1 MENMLGERHLV
12 HCKTTAVEEKDVF
25 EGWNRNTHTKKSKLR
40 QKITQLW
47 NTNKFAL
54 NYFQPDI
61 FKFS

>member
-40 QKITQLW
+40 QKITTVVKYKQ
-47 NTNKFAL
+47 
-54 NYFQPDI
+54 I
-61 FKFS
+61 CS